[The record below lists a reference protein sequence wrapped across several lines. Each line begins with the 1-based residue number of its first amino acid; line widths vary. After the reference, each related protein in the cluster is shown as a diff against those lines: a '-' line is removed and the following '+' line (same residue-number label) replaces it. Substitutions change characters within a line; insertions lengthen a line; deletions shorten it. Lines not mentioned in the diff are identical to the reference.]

1 MTILRLEID
10 ILSNHIAEQSCLFT
24 MSLAVCVHLAVDCRK
39 R

>member
-10 ILSNHIAEQSCLFT
+10 ILSNHFPEQSCLFT
-24 MSLAVCVHLAVDCRK
+24 MSLAVCVHLAVDCDK